1 MDRSK
6 TFLESHE
13 QASIILHKTE
23 KEAEVLQEDHER
35 HDKGLQDLKKREE
48 LLKELNEELTFTS
61 IERKL
66 LIESDEVDEEAGA
79 SRHEQEMKMVKRA
92 TAGITGEERF
102 DRFKED
108 FFKGIGKLN
117 RMQSIAESLI
127 KD

>member
-1 MDRSK
+1 M
-6 TFLESHE
+6 
-13 QASIILHKTE
+13 
-23 KEAEVLQEDHER
+23 
-35 HDKGLQDLKKREE
+35 QDLKKREE